1 MAKVIEFK
9 PQTEP
14 QTQQHVTDDY
24 FKPDKRF
31 YSIDGKQLSQH
42 QMIQK
47 AIEPVTIP
55 GKIIKAIVS
64 PLGYAFGLIIAVV
77 TDIKDGTLLDWFI

>member
-1 MAKVIEFK
+1 MVIDFQTRQEQK
-9 PQTEP
+9 PQ
-14 QTQQHVTDDY
+14 QQVTDDY
-24 FKPDKRF
+24 FKPNEKF
-31 YSIDGKQLSQH
+31 YSMDGEQLSQH

-64 PLGYAFGLIIAVV
+64 PLGYAFGLIIAVII
-77 TDIKDGTLLDWFI
+77 DIKDGTLLDWFI

>member
-1 MAKVIEFK
+1 MAAKVVDFETREL
-9 PQTEP
+9 QVE
-14 QTQQHVTDDY
+14 QHITDDY
-24 FKPDKRF
+24 FKPNEKF
-31 YSIDGKQLSQH
+31 YSMDGKQLSQH

-64 PLGYAFGLIIAVV
+64 PLGYVFGLIIAVV
-77 TDIKDGTLLDWFI
+77 TDIKDGTFFI

>member
-24 FKPDKRF
+24 FKPSDKF
-31 YSIDGKQLSQH
+31 YSMDGEQLSEH
-42 QMIQK
+42 QMMQRGY
-47 AIEPVTIP
+47 EPITTT
-55 GKIIKAIVS
+55 GKIVKAIVS
-64 PLGYAFGLIIAVV
+64 PLGYVFGILVAIV
-77 TDIKDGTLLDWFI
+77 TDIKEGTLFDWFI